1 MSYEGHML
9 KYCPVCDKRLEECV
23 CMKREHIMGKNCW
36 CHPRLDYS
44 DPVTGAE
51 VWVHNEGG
59 QN

>member
-1 MSYEGHML
+1 ML